1 MRVPRQS
8 GQDWLCST
16 KYEGYLWSSLWRS
29 VLAWDKIRFW
39 ADILCFLGIISLY
52 GALFCF
58 RILLTSVFINL
69 GPGCCPLSGFF
80 YLEYMSRRKQNGV
93 CDMLWPYCHPPV
105 VSKKTWHPNK
115 SSVVWFYHNEGS
127 SIVGLVIVLPSG
139 PDITIWVTWVF
150 F

>member
-16 KYEGYLWSSLWRS
+16 KYEGYLWSDLWRS

-80 YLEYMSRRKQNGV
+80 IWNTCLGGSRMVYVICCDPIATLLLSARKR
-93 CDMLWPYCHPPV
+93 DILTSHLWCGFITM
-105 VSKKTWHPNK
+105 K
-115 SSVVWFYHNEGS
+115 
-127 SIVGLVIVLPSG
+127 GLL
-139 PDITIWVTWVF
+139 
-150 F
+150 